1 MSEGERDELRGAAR
15 GPGPRREDLG
25 RHERRAER
33 GEHAGITVNTI
44 TSSVVADGTGF
55 NSAYAE
61 LQTFVANLLAE
72 GSTTTGAMASTLR
85 NVRKQYEADDAAAM
99 TRIGAEWAPVE

>member
-1 MSEGERDELRGAAR
+1 MSYEVQLEALGHDAKIWDATSDALSAASTS
-15 GPGPRREDLG
+15 
-25 RHERRAER
+25 AS
-33 GEHAGITVNTI
+33 GITVNTI

-85 NVRKQYEADDAAAM
+85 DVRKQYEADDAAAM